1 MSVLVE
7 PQRVLPLNSTEDTE
21 ALGARLAGQFQ
32 QGLVFL
38 RGPLGAGKTTLVR
51 GWLRALGYDG
61 PVKSPTFTLIE
72 PYEIDMRRILHF
84 DLFRIANPSEIE
96 YIGMLEHIETSQL
109 QFVEWPE
116 RGNNL
121 LPKPELDIRLEY
133 DGSQRQATVSV
144 NICVEGLG

>member
-1 MSVLVE
+1 MTVIIE
-7 PQRVLPLNSTEDTE
+7 KKRVIPLSNLEATE
-21 ALGARLAGQFQ
+21 ALGANLATQFR

-61 PVKSPTFTLIE
+61 PVKSPTFTLVE
-72 PYEIDMRRILHF
+72 PYEIDSVQILHF

-96 YIGMLEHIETSQL
+96 YIGMLEHLETSQL

-116 RGNNL
+116 RGENH
-121 LPKPELDIRLEY
+121 LPDPDLDIQLEY
-133 DGSQRQATVSV
+133 DGPSRQAMTSV
-144 NICVEGLG
+144 ENVKQNLV

>member
-1 MSVLVE
+1 MSITVE
-7 PQRVLPLNSTEDTE
+7 PQRVVPLNFQEDTE
-21 ALGARLAGQFQ
+21 ALGAHLACQIQ

-72 PYEIDMRRILHF
+72 PYEIDTVRILHF

-96 YIGMLEHIETSQL
+96 YIGMLEHLETSQL

-116 RGNNL
+116 RGNSL
-121 LPKPELDIRLEY
+121 LPKPDLDIHLEY
-133 DGSQRQATVSV
+133 DGSKRQATISV
-144 NICVEGLG
+144 NKGVEGLG

>member
-1 MSVLVE
+1 MSLTTAT
-7 PQRVLPLNSTEDTE
+7 QRVVPLISSKDTE
-21 ALGARLAGQFQ
+21 ALGAQLACQFR

-72 PYEIDMRRILHF
+72 PYDIDSVQILHF
-84 DLFRIANPSEIE
+84 DLFRVANPSEIE
-96 YIGMLEHIETSQL
+96 YIGMLEHLETSHL

-116 RGNNL
+116 RGNNR
-121 LPKPELDIRLEY
+121 LPKPDLDIRLEY
-133 DGSQRQATVSV
+133 DGPGRQAMISV
-144 NICVEGLG
+144 ENVKKD

>member
-1 MSVLVE
+1 MSVTVK
-7 PQRVLPLNSTEDTE
+7 PQQVVPLNFQEDTE
-21 ALGARLAGQFQ
+21 TLGAKLACQIQ
-32 QGLVFL
+32 RGLVFL

-72 PYEIDMRRILHF
+72 PYEIDTVRILHF

-96 YIGMLEHIETSQL
+96 YIGMLEHLETSQL

-116 RGNNL
+116 RGISL
-121 LPKPELDIRLEY
+121 LPKPKLDIHLEY
-133 DGSQRQATVSV
+133 DGSKRQATISVSK
-144 NICVEGLG
+144 CVEGLG

>member
-1 MSVLVE
+1 MTVTVE
-7 PQRVLPLNSTEDTE
+7 KKRVMPLSNLEATE
-21 ALGARLAGQFQ
+21 ALGANLATQFR

-61 PVKSPTFTLIE
+61 PVKSPTFTLVE
-72 PYEIDMRRILHF
+72 PYEIDSVQILHF

-96 YIGMLEHIETSQL
+96 YIGMLEHLETSQL

-116 RGNNL
+116 RGENQ
-121 LPKPELDIRLEY
+121 LPDPDLDIQLEY
-133 DGSQRQATVSV
+133 DGPCRQAMISV
-144 NICVEGLG
+144 ENVKQNLV